1 MGRFFFFMSCHPRSE
16 AKGIH
21 YFSSLTF
28 DGASPLSEKAPA
40 IGRDFFKCVRSFDF
54 ATCVA
59 PLRMTL
65 D

>member
-1 MGRFFFFMSCHPRSE
+1 MGRFFFYAF
-16 AKGIH
+16 G
-21 YFSSLTF
+21 Y
-28 DGASPLSEKAPA
+28 EKAPA
-40 IGRDFFKCVRSFDF
+40 IGRDFLKCVRSFDF